1 MLLAAVLAT
10 AFGMLMLVWALTT
23 ERDREAVAQAIL
35 DDLNQRQKRDPYSD
49 PLRQPLSERLLYP
62 MLQRVG
68 SSVASLTPGGMLRH
82 WDHLLDQA
90 GRPSG
95 LTSESFAALKFF
107 SLAAGFA
114 LGAVAM
120 KFFPHHLQAANL
132 RLAHLCGGLLPIG
145 AGLMLPDYLIG
156 ARATDRRRRFAR
168 GFPDVVDLLVVSV
181 EAGLSLDGAVQ
192 EVVERTAGVIGDELR
207 RVLDQISLG
216 VPRGQAWRRL
226 VERLPIPELSAFV
239 AALIQAE
246 QMGTGIAQVLR
257 AQSDAL
263 RLRRSLTIREVAAK
277 MPVKMLFPMI
287 FFIFPS
293 VFIVVLGPG
302 GLKIMHAM
310 ANM

>member
-1 MLLAAVLAT
+1 MLLAAVIMT
-10 AFGMLMLVWALTT
+10 AFGMIMLVWALTT
-23 ERDREAVAQAIL
+23 ERDREAVAQAII
-35 DDLNQRQKRDPYSD
+35 DDLNQRQKRDPYADRLRD
-49 PLRQPLSERLLYP
+49 PWTKRLLSP
-62 MLQRVG
+62 LLQRVG
-68 SSVASLTPGGMLRH
+68 AGVASLTPSGVLQH

-95 LTSESFAALKFF
+95 MTAESFAACKFF

-114 LGAVAM
+114 IGAVAM
-120 KFFPHHLQAANL
+120 KFFPHNLGHANL
-132 RLAHLCGGLLPIG
+132 QLAHLCGGLLPIG

-156 ARATDRRRRFAR
+156 ARGTQRSRRFAR

-192 EVVERTAGVIGDELR
+192 EVVERSGDVLKDELS

-226 VERLPIPELSAFV
+226 ADRMPLPELSSFV
-239 AALIQAE
+239 AAIIQAE
-246 QMGTGIAQVLR
+246 QMGTSIAQVLR

-263 RLRRSLTIREVAAK
+263 RLRRSLNIREVAAK

-310 ANM
+310 SNM